1 MTNSPRVDV
10 LIFGCGY
17 VGLQVARQFVSAG
30 LHCAAG
36 TRSQEKAA
44 FLKSQSIEPV
54 LAEVTDAASLAV
66 LPAARRILWAVG
78 YDRNSTA
85 SKREVYVDGLRNALL
100 ATAPAAESVVS
111 ISSTSVWGFDDGRWV
126 DELTPVAPTTEGG
139 EICATAEEVVRTHCP
154 AGKST
159 ILRLAGIYGPGRL
172 LAKVEALKQKQPIAG
187 SGEAWLNLI
196 HQADAAALTYRLLCE
211 GGPEVVVGVDR
222 EPVRRIDYYSELAR
236 RIGSAPPIFDEAS
249 LPKRGSG
256 GLNKRVRSQF
266 SDQFAFRHESYRSG
280 LAQALESPPAV

>member
-1 MTNSPRVDV
+1 MTNFPQVDV

-30 LHCAAG
+30 LSCAAV

-44 FLKSQSIEPV
+44 ILKSQSIEPV
-54 LAEVTDAASLAV
+54 LAEITEAQSLAV
-66 LPAARRILWAVG
+66 LPAAKRILWAVG

-85 SKREVYVDGLRNALL
+85 SKREVYVDGLRNALI

-126 DELTPVAPTTEGG
+126 DELTPVAPSTEGG
-139 EICATAEEVVRTHCP
+139 EICATAEEVVRTLCP
-154 AGKST
+154 AGKFT

-172 LAKVEALKQKQPIAG
+172 LAKVEALKHQQPIAG

-196 HQADAAALTYRLLCE
+196 HQADAAALAYRLLCE

-222 EPVRRIDYYSELAR
+222 EPVQRIDYYSELAR
-236 RIGSAPPIFDEAS
+236 RIGSAPPVFDEAS

-266 SDQFAFRHESYRSG
+266 SDQFEFRYESYRSG
-280 LAQALESPPAV
+280 LAQAVESPPAV

>member
-30 LHCAAG
+30 LHCAAV

-172 LAKVEALKQKQPIAG
+172 LAKVEALQQKQPIAG

-266 SDQFAFRHESYRSG
+266 SDQFAFRYESYRSG